1 MLVNKLRKQR
11 HIAFN
16 LHLSEYI
23 RCKLWFKIRSSIL
36 SVSSG
41 NDERNRV
48 QKRQKSDWEAA
59 KLSKFTFECHFFSRL
74 C

>member
-23 RCKLWFKIRSSIL
+23 RCKLWLKIRSSIL

-48 QKRQKSDWEAA
+48 QKKTEI
-59 KLSKFTFECHFFSRL
+59 
-74 C
+74 